1 MTTNGTSSNAATNRY
16 GVPSAPGVDSSSDAI
31 ISVRHLRKWFPV
43 GNSFFSRNKSIL
55 KAVDDVSFDIERG
68 KTMGLVGESGCGKT
82 TTLKV
87 MLGLEEPTEGQIY
100 FEGEDV
106 ATLTRAGRSELR
118 SSVQAV
124 FQDPWASLNP
134 RMRVGSII
142 GEPLEVNTTMTRG
155 QISTRVQELLQEVGL
170 PPYQASLFPHEFSGG
185 QRQRIG
191 VARALSLN
199 PKVIALDEP
208 VSALGRVH
216 PRADNELA
224 R

>member
-87 MLGLEEPTEGQIY
+87 MLGLEELPKAKY
-100 FEGEDV
+100 SSK
-106 ATLTRAGRSELR
+106 ARMWRLSAARAGANFAAQCRRCSR
-118 SSVQAV
+118 T
-124 FQDPWASLNP
+124 P
-134 RMRVGSII
+134 
-142 GEPLEVNTTMTRG
+142 
-155 QISTRVQELLQEVGL
+155 GL
-170 PPYQASLFPHEFSGG
+170 PSTLVCAS
-185 QRQRIG
+185 
-191 VARALSLN
+191 AALSASRS
-199 PKVIALDEP
+199 K
-208 VSALGRVH
+208 ST
-216 PRADNELA
+216 PR
-224 R
+224 